1 MSYKAPVK
9 EMRFL
14 INDLFDFHKQ
24 YKTIKDYED
33 VDKELTDTIIDEY
46 TKFCESEVM
55 PLNRSGDEQGCR
67 FIDGKVST
75 PSGFKQA
82 YEQYTEAG
90 WKALPWDP
98 QYGGQGLPKSLNKVL
113 LESLASS
120 NMSFSLYASAQPGA
134 IETLSAFG
142 TEEQK
147 SSYLPKLISGKWN
160 ATMCLTEPHCG
171 TDLGLINTKA
181 EVRADRSYSVSGT
194 KIFITGG
201 DHDLNENI
209 IHLVLARIPGSPA
222 GNAGISL
229 FVVPKYLPTNGGLV
243 KDLNG
248 VSCGSI
254 ESKMGV
260 KASATCVMNFD
271 NSTGFLLGEPNKGV
285 KAMFTFINAS
295 RISAAFQG
303 VAHAEFGFQK
313 SLVYARER
321 LQMRASNGPTHPHLA
336 ADPIIVHPDVRR
348 MLLTQKAYAQGNRM
362 LCYDLAL
369 QLDLAEKAPDVEAR
383 EKAQCRLELLTPIAK
398 AFATETGLESANL
411 ALQCFGGHG
420 YIREWGVEQNV
431 RDARIATLYEGT
443 TGIQALDLIG
453 RKVLGGS
460 GELLNN
466 FIDEI
471 LEFCSA
477 NEGLNLPIILALQ
490 SACQD
495 WLRLTTDIANKSR
508 VNGDAMGAAS
518 VPYLMFA
525 GHVCLLYYF
534 ARATALC
541 TEALRQNSSAS
552 EAFFNE
558 KLNVAG
564 FYLNHLFP
572 KTSSYAAI
580 MSAGASDLSIE

>member
-313 SLVYARER
+313 SLIYARER

-348 MLLTQKAYAQGNRM
+348 MLLTQ
-362 LCYDLAL
+362 
-369 QLDLAEKAPDVEAR
+369 
-383 EKAQCRLELLTPIAK
+383 K

-552 EAFFNE
+552 EAFLKE